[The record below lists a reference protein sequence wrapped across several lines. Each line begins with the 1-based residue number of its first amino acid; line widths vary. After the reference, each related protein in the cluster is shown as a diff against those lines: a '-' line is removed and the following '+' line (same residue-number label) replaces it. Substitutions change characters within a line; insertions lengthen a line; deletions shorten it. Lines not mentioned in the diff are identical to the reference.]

1 LIYSK
6 VINGWIDP
14 IIKLEQALESNS
26 TKDENIFKYKDDDI
40 INELFETAKRLLRG
54 EMENNEISLKN
65 FKILSNQKEKQ
76 KEIDKNIYKK
86 NLIINKD
93 IMNQLINKQQNTMN
107 FSKYIKLNEYNTK
120 CSSKKRNTNNK
131 EILNEKNLISE
142 NNNKDAI
149 NKDSNNSKENEPYKK
164 LFKISQ
170 YLNYYINKISPN
182 KILISKKDKD
192 SYLDESE
199 MFGIMTKNSK
209 NINNF
214 IKNSKTLK
222 KGNLKSD
229 YESINE
235 NKENVYINM
244 LDEQSMNYLWYMGA
258 KNENNLSF
266 NYHINDNYDEL
277 FLE

>member
-1 LIYSK
+1 
-6 VINGWIDP
+6 
-14 IIKLEQALESNS
+14 
-26 TKDENIFKYKDDDI
+26 
-40 INELFETAKRLLRG
+40 
-54 EMENNEISLKN
+54 
-65 FKILSNQKEKQ
+65 
-76 KEIDKNIYKK
+76 
-86 NLIINKD
+86 
-93 IMNQLINKQQNTMN
+93 MN

-199 MFGIMTKNSK
+199 MFG
-209 NINNF
+209 
-214 IKNSKTLK
+214 
-222 KGNLKSD
+222 
-229 YESINE
+229 
-235 NKENVYINM
+235 
-244 LDEQSMNYLWYMGA
+244 
-258 KNENNLSF
+258 
-266 NYHINDNYDEL
+266 
-277 FLE
+277 

>member
-1 LIYSK
+1 
-6 VINGWIDP
+6 
-14 IIKLEQALESNS
+14 
-26 TKDENIFKYKDDDI
+26 
-40 INELFETAKRLLRG
+40 
-54 EMENNEISLKN
+54 
-65 FKILSNQKEKQ
+65 
-76 KEIDKNIYKK
+76 
-86 NLIINKD
+86 
-93 IMNQLINKQQNTMN
+93 MNQLINKQQNKMN
-107 FSKYIKLNEYNTK
+107 FSKYIKLNEYNIRY
-120 CSSKKRNTNNK
+120 SSEKRNTNNK